1 MSLLTGVQ
9 GFWHAWGNFRVANIA
24 DAETRH
30 KAILL
35 NQWILL
41 GSAYCFGVI
50 FFSAGIYFYFFLRGE
65 HGHYNAHIVPFLI
78 TESSPIATGVIVY
91 LMRAFRPGLIHL
103 GIHTYYLSFV
113 AYNFTM
119 SLLLGPDS
127 GFQFALLAVIL
138 LPYVAYPG
146 HAKKYLPLIAVTL
159 LAIVAGYYLQFRQAA
174 FFPVPYALSRFIF
187 QVLVGT
193 VILFDAISILY
204 IGLHFDVF
212 RKIYARWKMLTSY
225 GDDLFT
231 DPEDIKANRIVNGG
245 FIVAIGLLCILLLIL
260 TGIGAI
266 TVIAGFHGYG
276 LHALVYCLLTFIFLI
291 FAVFLFYLKIR
302 TGRYMALQLTGDY
315 SIAVFIAFIS
325 MGLGNE
331 VRFYLFLIPM
341 LLTPFFFLRTTLK
354 LIVVSEFLFLS
365 LLAAS
370 VLHASFFA
378 PLLPLPAAIVG
389 GLRPVVNF
397 FLGLLS
403 LIFFAYTWWKFDF
416 TAKIRITWFKLS
428 HFGISPRLSPQE
440 AKTEIISNL
449 CMYIDLFLM
458 LAAALITLVF
468 YLLGVSQAECIIPP
482 VVATTLIITIF
493 IVLRTWHF
501 ARNTLTLAIYTIT
514 LLDVFLLAIFLGEDF
529 VIHYL
534 FFTTLIVP
542 FFIFDRGRR
551 RWITTAIILNVA
563 FILLVV
569 WYFASHPPLF
579 PPYDSAIIADVKKLL
594 RLSINGLIISS
605 IMTVSYFVWHESNL
619 AAEKLDKERAKADDL
634 LLNILPREIAD
645 ELKTTGHSRPRS
657 FASASV
663 LFTDFVGFTQI
674 SEKLTP
680 ADLVKELDRCFSFF
694 DAVVSRHRLEKI
706 KTIGDSYMAAGGIP
720 EANHTHLL
728 DCILAALEIRTF
740 MEQLKDSRETGGGE
754 YWQLRI
760 GINTGPLVAGIVGS
774 SKFIYDCW
782 GDSVNT
788 ASRMESSGAAGR
800 INLSAG
806 SHAEAKYFFECEDR
820 GMVQAKRKGEL
831 EMFFVNR
838 LKPRFS
844 ANPEG
849 TRPNELFQRYYE
861 KIRKGARVKYS
872 YETQPMAPV
881 GAT

>member
-1 MSLLTGVQ
+1 MNLRAS
-9 GFWHAWGNFRVANIA
+9 
-24 DAETRH
+24 
-30 KAILL
+30 
-35 NQWILL
+35 
-41 GSAYCFGVI
+41 
-50 FFSAGIYFYFFLRGE
+50 GI
-65 HGHYNAHIVPFLI
+65 IV
-78 TESSPIATGVIVY
+78 
-91 LMRAFRPGLIHL
+91 
-103 GIHTYYLSFV
+103 
-113 AYNFTM
+113 
-119 SLLLGPDS
+119 
-127 GFQFALLAVIL
+127 
-138 LPYVAYPG
+138 
-146 HAKKYLPLIAVTL
+146 
-159 LAIVAGYYLQFRQAA
+159 
-174 FFPVPYALSRFIF
+174 RFI
-187 QVLVGT
+187 
-193 VILFDAISILY
+193 
-204 IGLHFDVF
+204 
-212 RKIYARWKMLTSY
+212 
-225 GDDLFT
+225 
-231 DPEDIKANRIVNGG
+231 
-245 FIVAIGLLCILLLIL
+245 
-260 TGIGAI
+260 
-266 TVIAGFHGYG
+266 
-276 LHALVYCLLTFIFLI
+276 
-291 FAVFLFYLKIR
+291 
-302 TGRYMALQLTGDY
+302 
-315 SIAVFIAFIS
+315 
-325 MGLGNE
+325 
-331 VRFYLFLIPM
+331 
-341 LLTPFFFLRTTLK
+341 
-354 LIVVSEFLFLS
+354 
-365 LLAAS
+365 
-370 VLHASFFA
+370 
-378 PLLPLPAAIVG
+378 PLL
-389 GLRPVVNF
+389 
-397 FLGLLS
+397 
-403 LIFFAYTWWKFDF
+403 D
-416 TAKIRITWFKLS
+416 
-428 HFGISPRLSPQE
+428 
-440 AKTEIISNL
+440 
-449 CMYIDLFLM
+449 
-458 LAAALITLVF
+458 
-468 YLLGVSQAECIIPP
+468 
-482 VVATTLIITIF
+482 
-493 IVLRTWHF
+493 
-501 ARNTLTLAIYTIT
+501 
-514 LLDVFLLAIFLGEDF
+514 
-529 VIHYL
+529 
-534 FFTTLIVP
+534 
-542 FFIFDRGRR
+542 
-551 RWITTAIILNVA
+551 VA

-844 ANPEG
+844 ANSEG
-849 TRPNELFQRYYE
+849 TRPNELFQQYYE

-872 YETQPMAPV
+872 HETQPMAPV